1 MATKIQTPA
10 YEAVIGMEIHAEL
23 MTESKMFCR
32 CAVVDLT
39 TAQPNTAVCPVCLG
53 MPGVLPVINQQAIE
67 YGIMV
72 GLALN
77 CEIAEFNQFARK
89 NYFYPDLPK
98 GYQISQ
104 YEFPLAI
111 NGYVMIDLPDGS
123 TKRIG
128 IRRAHL
134 EEDTGKNTHLS
145 DGTSLVDFNRS
156 GVPLLEIVTEPDIQ
170 SAEEAEAY
178 CRKLRAILQYL
189 GVNSGDMS
197 KGVLRVEANIS
208 VRPVGSNEFRNR
220 TEVKNLNSI
229 RNMFRATEYEIERQI
244 EVWESGGSVVQ
255 ETRGWDEQK
264 QKTFSQRSKESAH
277 DYRYFPEPD
286 LPVLEISREWVD
298 RVSAHMP
305 ELPDAKRERFMSAL
319 GLGAY
324 DASVLVADR
333 PIADYFEAAVK
344 AGGDAKIV
352 ANWMMGELFRLMNK
366 SGLEREQIN
375 EISVKPEQLVEV
387 IRLIEKKTINNNAG
401 KKVLEIVYNKGGEV
415 SHIIQ
420 SEGLVQQSDE
430 GVLRTAIM
438 QVLEQNPGEVTR
450 WLSGE
455 EKVIKFLMGQVM
467 RAMRGTGDAQAVQ
480 RLLEEELNK
489 HK

>member
-1 MATKIQTPA
+1 MATKTQTTA
-10 YEAVIGMEIHAEL
+10 YEAVIGMEVHAEL

-77 CEIAEFNQFARK
+77 CEIAAFNQFARK

-104 YEFPLAI
+104 YEFPLAV

-123 TKRIG
+123 AKRIG

-156 GVPLLEIVTEPDIQ
+156 SVPLLEIVTEPDIH

-208 VRPVGSNEFRNR
+208 VRPVGSSEFRNR

-229 RNMFRATEYEIERQI
+229 RNMFRATEYEIQRQI

-286 LPVLEISREWVD
+286 LPVLEISRDWVE
-298 RVSAHMP
+298 RVNAHMP
-305 ELPDAKRERFMSAL
+305 ELPDTKRERFMTNL
-319 GLGAY
+319 GLNPY

-344 AGGDAKIV
+344 AGGEAKTV

-387 IRLIEKKTINNNAG
+387 IKLIEKKTINNNAG

-415 SHIIQ
+415 STIIH
-420 SEGLVQQSDE
+420 SEGLAQQSDE
-430 GVLRTAIM
+430 GVLRNAIV
-438 QVLEQNPGEVTR
+438 QVLDQNPGEVVR
-450 WLSGE
+450 WLNGE

-480 RLLEEELNK
+480 RLLEEELSK
-489 HK
+489 RK